1 MACNFY
7 KWDLKSFIK
16 KIAKFVSHL
25 HISDAQGVDGEGV
38 EMGFGDVNF
47 QSLFQ
52 ILDES
57 TPNISFI
64 PEIWQGHKND
74 GEGFWKA
81 LEYLEKV

>member
-1 MACNFY
+1 
-7 KWDLKSFIK
+7 
-16 KIAKFVSHL
+16 
-25 HISDAQGVDGEGV
+25 
-38 EMGFGDVNF
+38 MGFGDVNF